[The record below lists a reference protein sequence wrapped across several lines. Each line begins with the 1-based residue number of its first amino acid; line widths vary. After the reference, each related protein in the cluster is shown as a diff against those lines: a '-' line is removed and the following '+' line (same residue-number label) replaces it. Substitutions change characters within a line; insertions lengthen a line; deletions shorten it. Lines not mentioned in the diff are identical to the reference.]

1 MNALDVQLKSL
12 AGCLSSQEI
21 KYVIIGGIAVSV
33 YGEPRFTAD
42 IDVNIILDK
51 GEIGAFLTK
60 ALRYG
65 FFPAFP
71 HVEKLAHET
80 GVLPMRFKK
89 GKVFGKFDMILAE
102 NILEFAAIRRGKIKK
117 IDTVRVRLI
126 SPEDLII
133 HKITS
138 SRPRDLEDLKGI
150 LIRQRGKMDVH
161 YIQQW
166 LKKIDSANKGSRI
179 LKQFK
184 ELMQETFPSIQRRH
198 EL

>member
-12 AGCLSSQEI
+12 AGCLSSQKI
-21 KYVIIGGIAVSV
+21 KYVVIGGIAVSV

-60 ALRYG
+60 AARYG
-65 FFPAFP
+65 FYPVFPN
-71 HVEKLAHET
+71 VEKLALET
-80 GVLPMRFKK
+80 GVIPMSFKK
-89 GKVFGKFDMILAE
+89 GKVLGKFDIILAE
-102 NILEFAAIRRGKIKK
+102 NILEYSAIRRGKIKK
-117 IDTVRVRLI
+117 IDSVGVRLI

-138 SRPRDLEDLKGI
+138 SRPRDFEDLKGI
-150 LIRQRGKMDVH
+150 LVRQAGKLDVH
-161 YIQQW
+161 YIEQW
-166 LKKIDSANKGSRI
+166 LNKIDSANKGSRI

-184 ELMQETFPSIQRRH
+184 ALMKETYPSIRRRH